1 MFICFYSKFEVLS
14 NIVYLN
20 NIMYFGMC
28 FRLELIGGIYG
39 LWYSLWIK
47 YNRKYY
53 KVDVWWSWNIRLKGK
68 L

>member
-28 FRLELIGGIYG
+28 FRLELIGY
-39 LWYSLWIK
+39 LWFVIQFMDKNIIENIIK
-47 YNRKYY
+47 WMCDE
-53 KVDVWWSWNIRLKGK
+53 VEI
-68 L
+68 